1 MVVWSLSYP
10 ISTMMI
16 EIFARKGLSRR
27 IYQLVPPKYQMF
39 KHLWRYLY
47 LFRPHSLNHEW
58 LPWINHNL
66 SSLPRNGWML
76 SLLIEKGIVLAKDI
90 QRNTVSAV
98 HYDDHAFIL
107 RTHAC
112 ETSGHFEWP
121 LLFVFTKG
129 TEIENQPIFFL
140 LFHEL
145 LLHISK
151 FNNIQVDIIFA
162 CCFGNKISS
171 HKCISALSKNFDQFA
186 ENRFILCPSNCLR
199 RMGPADFC

>member
-58 LPWINHNL
+58 LLWINHNL

-90 QRNTVSAV
+90 ERNNVSAV
-98 HYDDHAFIL
+98 HYDDHAFTTNSCMRDK
-107 RTHAC
+107 RTFWM
-112 ETSGHFEWP
+112 T
-121 LLFVFTKG
+121 FVICIYKRDRDRKPTD
-129 TEIENQPIFFL
+129 
-140 LFHEL
+140 L
-145 LLHISK
+145 LLIVSWTPTPY
-151 FNNIQVDIIFA
+151 Q
-162 CCFGNKISS
+162 
-171 HKCISALSKNFDQFA
+171 
-186 ENRFILCPSNCLR
+186 
-199 RMGPADFC
+199 

>member
-90 QRNTVSAV
+90 QSQCSPLRWSRFYTTNSCMRDKRTFWMTFVICIYKRNRDRKPT
-98 HYDDHAFIL
+98 D
-107 RTHAC
+107 
-112 ETSGHFEWP
+112 
-121 LLFVFTKG
+121 
-129 TEIENQPIFFL
+129 FL
-140 LFHEL
+140 L
-145 LLHISK
+145 IVSWTPTPY
-151 FNNIQVDIIFA
+151 Q
-162 CCFGNKISS
+162 
-171 HKCISALSKNFDQFA
+171 
-186 ENRFILCPSNCLR
+186 
-199 RMGPADFC
+199 

>member
-27 IYQLVPPKYQMF
+27 IYQLVPPKYRMF

-47 LFRPHSLNHEW
+47 LFRSHSLNHEW

-90 QRNTVSAV
+90 QRNNVSAV

-112 ETSGHFEWP
+112 MRDKRMFWMT
-121 LLFVFTKG
+121 FVICIYKRNRDRKSTD
-129 TEIENQPIFFL
+129 FL
-140 LFHEL
+140 L
-145 LLHISK
+145 IVSWTPTPY
-151 FNNIQVDIIFA
+151 Q
-162 CCFGNKISS
+162 
-171 HKCISALSKNFDQFA
+171 
-186 ENRFILCPSNCLR
+186 
-199 RMGPADFC
+199 